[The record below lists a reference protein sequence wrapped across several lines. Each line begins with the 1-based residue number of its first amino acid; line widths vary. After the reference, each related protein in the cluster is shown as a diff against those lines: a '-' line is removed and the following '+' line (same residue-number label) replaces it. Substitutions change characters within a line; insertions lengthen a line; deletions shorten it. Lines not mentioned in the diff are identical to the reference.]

1 MKKYNYEARDSAS
14 NKIVK
19 SAVQADSENAAAKLL
34 TAQGF
39 VPLKIELQDD
49 KTNFFARFSG
59 RITTKDK
66 VVFTRQL
73 ATLIGAGL
81 PLAQSLRT
89 VQEQTTNKR
98 MQEIVQEIIS
108 DVEGGKSLSDSFAK
122 HPEAFNKV
130 YVALVSAGETS
141 GTMDDSLKRLA
152 AQQEKDAAMMSKIRG
167 AMMYPSIVLVVII
180 LVIGFMLFTVVPQV
194 EGLYRDLNKGLPF
207 VTLMMIKVANFFSSL
222 WWLVILAM
230 IIGGYFLAQYLKT
243 EQGIRT
249 KDIFKLNVPLFK
261 GMFRKM
267 YMARFART
275 SQVLLRTGV
284 PMLDMLR
291 ITADAVNNVIISESI
306 LRASDKVKGGK
317 ALSASLSNE
326 DYFLAMVPQMIKIGE
341 QSGKIDEMMGKTA
354 QVYEDE
360 LDEEIHALS
369 TAIEPVLMV
378 FLAIVAGT
386 MVSAILL
393 PIYGLV
399 GNINIR

>member
-1 MKKYNYEARDSAS
+1 MKKYDYEARDSAS

-19 SAVQADSENAAAKLL
+19 SVVQADSENAAAKLL

-207 VTLMMIKVANFFSSL
+207 VTLMMIKTANFFSSL

-275 SQVLLRTGV
+275 GQVLLRTGV

-393 PIYGLV
+393 PIYSLV